1 MNTALKNITLLLC
14 FAGALFGD
22 DNRIQ
27 IDSKFRPKI
36 YMDESTYVVIRKENV
51 YVADNEGGSYR
62 FKITPEN
69 DLYIRGKSVDLSGSQ
84 RNLVRSF
91 YDYAYS
97 VSEDSKAIGIEGAK
111 IGISGAGLGLKAG
124 LSVLKLLLPGYDS
137 DDLERDMDEAA
148 SKVEEKA
155 DVLEEKADNLELIID
170 DMQDIYESLIE
181 SLPELSEDDW
191 I

>member
-1 MNTALKNITLLLC
+1 MEVALKKITLFLC
-14 FAGALFGD
+14 FAGALLGE

-27 IDSKFRPKI
+27 LDSKFRPKI
-36 YMDESTYVVIRKENV
+36 FMDGSTYVVIRNDNV
-51 YVADNEGGSYR
+51 YVAENGSPSYR
-62 FKITPEN
+62 FKITPAN
-69 DLYIRGKSVDLSGSQ
+69 DLYIRGKSVDLNASQ
-84 RNLVRSF
+84 RDLVRSF

-97 VSEDSKAIGIEGAK
+97 VTEDSKAIGIEGAK

-137 DDLERDMDEAA
+137 DDLERDMDAAA
-148 SKVEEKA
+148 SRIEEKA

-170 DMQDIYESLIE
+170 DMQDVYDSIIE